1 MADKAISEL
10 IAAEQIKAADLF
22 VLEQDSAAKKLTGQI
37 LLNWLT
43 AAADGHGG
51 ISSIV
56 KQSTSGLTDTYRIT
70 MADTT
75 TFDFTVK
82 NGRSISTIA
91 KVSVSGLV
99 DTYRITYNDNT
110 TSTFTITNGAKGDK
124 GDNAYVWIRYA
135 AQKPTAASHSFG
147 VLPDN
152 WMGVYSGNS
161 ATVPTDWTKYQWFE
175 IKGEKGDIG
184 NPALLTS
191 QSVTYQASTSGN
203 VIPSGN
209 WQGSIPTVAQG
220 AYLWTRVAMT
230 FNSGNPIYAYSVSR
244 MGLDGTGA
252 VSKVCGKEPNSN
264 GNVEL
269 EAENVGAL
277 PSAGGLMTGNIV
289 MNSHQIKVLGAPTD
303 SADAATKGYVDTA
316 LSNAKTVAKT
326 ATLTAAGWSASA
338 PYTQSV
344 TVSGLTDTKRAM
356 AYPVYGSNTAT
367 NLALKEACGMVSFA
381 SRSGSVLTF
390 TCLED
395 KPTVNIPITV
405 EVYV

>member
-1 MADKAISEL
+1 M
-10 IAAEQIKAADLF
+10 
-22 VLEQDSAAKKLTGQI
+22 EQDGAAKKLTGQI

-70 MADTT
+70 LADTT
-75 TFDFTVK
+75 TFDFNVS
-82 NGRSISTIA
+82 NGKGIATIA
-91 KVSVSGLV
+91 KVSTSGLV
-99 DTYRITYNDNT
+99 DTYRITYNDST
-110 TSTFTITNGAKGDK
+110 SSTFTVTNGAKGDK

-161 ATVPTDWTKYQWFE
+161 ATAPTDWTQYQWFE
-175 IKGEKGDIG
+175 IKGEKGDTG
-184 NPALLTS
+184 NPATLNSSAISYQTS
-191 QSVTYQASTSGN
+191 DSGT
-203 VIPSGN
+203 VVPSGT
-209 WQGSIPTVAQG
+209 WSSTIPTVSQG
-220 AYLWTRVAMT
+220 KYLWTRVTLA
-230 FNSGNPIYAYSVSR
+230 FNTGSAVTSYSVSR
-244 MGLDGTGA
+244 MGIDGTGA
-252 VSKVCGKEPNSN
+252 VSKVCNIAPNSS

-277 PSAGGLMTGNIV
+277 PSTGGLMTGHIV
-289 MNSHQIKVLGAPTD
+289 MNSNQVKMLGAPSD
-303 SADAATKGYVDTA
+303 NADAANKSYVDTA
-316 LSNAKTVAKT
+316 LNSVKTVSVS
-326 ATLTAAGWSASA
+326 ATLTVAGWSASA

-381 SRSGSVLTF
+381 SRSGSTLTF

>member
-1 MADKAISEL
+1 
-10 IAAEQIKAADLF
+10 
-22 VLEQDSAAKKLTGQI
+22 
-37 LLNWLT
+37 
-43 AAADGHGG
+43 
-51 ISSIV
+51 
-56 KQSTSGLTDTYRIT
+56 
-70 MADTT
+70 
-75 TFDFTVK
+75 
-82 NGRSISTIA
+82 
-91 KVSVSGLV
+91 
-99 DTYRITYNDNT
+99 
-110 TSTFTITNGAKGDK
+110 
-124 GDNAYVWIRYA
+124 
-135 AQKPTAASHSFG
+135 
-147 VLPDN
+147 
-152 WMGVYSGNS
+152 
-161 ATVPTDWTKYQWFE
+161 
-175 IKGEKGDIG
+175 
-184 NPALLTS
+184 
-191 QSVTYQASTSGN
+191 
-203 VIPSGN
+203 
-209 WQGSIPTVAQG
+209 
-220 AYLWTRVAMT
+220 MT
-230 FNSGNPIYAYSVSR
+230 FNSGSPIYAYSVSR

>member
-1 MADKAISEL
+1 M
-10 IAAEQIKAADLF
+10 
-22 VLEQDSAAKKLTGQI
+22 EQDGAAKKLTGQI

-110 TSTFTITNGAKGDK
+110 TSTFTVTNGAKGDK

-135 AQKPTAASHSFG
+135 SQKPTAASHSFG

-161 ATVPTDWTKYQWFE
+161 ATAPTDWTKYQWFE

-230 FNSGNPIYAYSVSR
+230 FNSGTPIYAYSVSR

-277 PSAGGLMTGNIV
+277 PSTGGLMTGNIV
-289 MNSHQIKVLGAPTD
+289 MNSHQIKALGAPTD

-316 LSNAKTVAKT
+316 LSNAKTIAKT

-381 SRSGSVLTF
+381 SRSGSTLTF